1 MSAGALLSE
10 LRRRDIQLAAVGSEL
25 RCSAPAGALTPELR
39 EQLRQH
45 KAGLLALLASA
56 QALAQQQ
63 RAIVPLQA
71 SGSRAPIF
79 GVPGHNGDVFC
90 YRALARALGEDQPF
104 FGLQPPGLDGEAEPL
119 SGVEALAAY
128 FAAQIR
134 AFRPADSSLVVAGFC
149 AGGTVAFELAQQ
161 LLASGVKVE
170 LLALFGCPYP
180 VYFSRRRQLA
190 LRFAHELERCRKH
203 LLGLASRSWTLW
215 RAYLAD
221 ELRELK
227 ARRDSARAAA
237 ADPVLALR
245 SKVEEATIRAVRRYV
260 PRCFAGRCALFL
272 PGRQWQRSGVGA
284 RRWHGLASAT
294 EEHFG
299 PEASTGSD
307 MLREAHAPAFA
318 QLFNRCAL
326 RAVGTR
332 PTSL

>member
-39 EQLRQH
+39 EQLRRH
-45 KAGLLALLASA
+45 KADLLALLASA
-56 QALAQQQ
+56 KALAQQQ

-71 SGSRAPIF
+71 SGSRTPIF

-119 SGVEALAAY
+119 AGIEELAAY
-128 FAAQIR
+128 FATQIR
-134 AFRPADSSLVVAGFC
+134 AFRPGDASVVVAGFC

-161 LLASGVKVE
+161 LLASGVEVE
-170 LLALFGCPYP
+170 LLALFGCPHP
-180 VYFSRRRQLA
+180 LYFSRRRQLA
-190 LRFAHELERCRKH
+190 LRSVQELERVRKH

-215 RAYLAD
+215 RSYLAE

-227 ARRDSARAAA
+227 ARRDSARACAV
-237 ADPVLALR
+237 DPVLALR
-245 SKVEEATIRAVRRYV
+245 SRVEEATLRGVRRYV
-260 PRCFAGRCALFL
+260 PRPFAGRFALFL
-272 PGRQWQRSGVGA
+272 PGPEWLRSGVAA
-284 RRWHGLASAT
+284 RRWHGLAQRT
-294 EEHFG
+294 EEHLG

-307 MLREAHAPAFA
+307 MLREAHASAFA
-318 QLFNRCAL
+318 ELFNRVRYGL
-326 RAVGTR
+326 
-332 PTSL
+332 